1 LEADSCAPKLTSKF
15 QGSKEMEIEKSS
27 RHSKI
32 IGAFGE
38 TFLCNWLSRSGFEVT
53 IIDHTG
59 LDIIAY
65 RRKTGRLGIT
75 VKSRTRG
82 TGKEA
87 KSVNVFFNRKGAG
100 DRAKL
105 RAACKAFDC
114 EPWVAVYVETA
125 RSADL
130 YLMSLK
136 HYDQTYCPNKSCAI
150 DAWKMGEKHKRAYDG
165 DKNVQHICVEFRAT
179 NWTLSSQGG
188 SVVGESRLTKRCT

>member
-1 LEADSCAPKLTSKF
+1 
-15 QGSKEMEIEKSS
+15 MEIEKSS

-38 TFLCNWLSRSGFEVT
+38 AFLCNWLSRSGFEVT

-65 RRKTGRLGIT
+65 HRKSRCRLGIT

-82 TGKEA
+82 RGKEA
-87 KSVNVFFNRKGAG
+87 ESVNVFFNRKRPG

-105 RAACKAFDC
+105 RAACNAFAC

-125 RSADL
+125 GSADL

-136 HYDQTYCPNKSCAI
+136 HYDQTYCQNKSRAV
-150 DAWKMGEKHKRAYDG
+150 DTWKMGKKQKRAYDL
-165 DKNVQHICVEFRAT
+165 DKNVQHISVEFRET
-179 NWTLSSQGG
+179 NWTFGGQGG
-188 SVVGESRLTKRCT
+188 SVLGQSRLTRRGT